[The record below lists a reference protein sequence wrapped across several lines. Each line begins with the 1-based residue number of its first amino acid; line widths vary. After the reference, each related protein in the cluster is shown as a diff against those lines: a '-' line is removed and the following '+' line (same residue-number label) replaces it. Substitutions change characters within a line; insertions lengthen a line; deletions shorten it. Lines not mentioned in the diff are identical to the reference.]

1 MDNRLILTDENGQ
14 ETEMEIVLTFDD
26 EEHGRKYVLVK
37 YPSKDEDDV
46 FAFAYD
52 DEGNQLSSVMERTDE
67 QAQKTEYTYE
77 WKHVEEPS
85 EYAGT
90 FYQHTWW

>member
-1 MDNRLILTDENGQ
+1 MDNRLILADETGQ

-37 YPSKDEDDV
+37 YPSEEEDDV

-52 DEGNQLSSVMERTDE
+52 DEGNLEP
-67 QAQKTEYTYE
+67 
-77 WKHVEEPS
+77 VEDPE
-85 EYAGT
+85 EFEMCQEVLGA
-90 FYQHTWW
+90 FEEENND

>member
-1 MDNRLILTDENGQ
+1 MDNRLILTDETGQ

-52 DEGNQLSSVMERTDE
+52 DEGNLEP
-67 QAQKTEYTYE
+67 
-77 WKHVEEPS
+77 VEDPE
-85 EYAGT
+85 EFEMCQEVLGA
-90 FYQHTWW
+90 FEEENND

>member
-14 ETEMEIVLTFDD
+14 ETEREIVLTFDD

-52 DEGNQLSSVMERTDE
+52 DEGNLEP
-67 QAQKTEYTYE
+67 
-77 WKHVEEPS
+77 VEDPE
-85 EYAGT
+85 EFEMCQEVLGA
-90 FYQHTWW
+90 FEEENND

>member
-1 MDNRLILTDENGQ
+1 MDNRLILTDETGQ

-52 DEGNQLSSVMERTDE
+52 DEDNLEP
-67 QAQKTEYTYE
+67 
-77 WKHVEEPS
+77 VEDPE
-85 EYAGT
+85 EFEMCQEVLGAFEEENNG
-90 FYQHTWW
+90 

>member
-52 DEGNQLSSVMERTDE
+52 DEGNLEP
-67 QAQKTEYTYE
+67 
-77 WKHVEEPS
+77 VEDPE
-85 EYAGT
+85 EFEMCQEVLGA
-90 FYQHTWW
+90 FEEENND

>member
-26 EEHGRKYVLVK
+26 EEHDRKYVLVK

-52 DEGNQLSSVMERTDE
+52 DEGNLEP
-67 QAQKTEYTYE
+67 
-77 WKHVEEPS
+77 VEDPE
-85 EYAGT
+85 EFEMCQEVLGAFEEENNG
-90 FYQHTWW
+90 

>member
-52 DEGNQLSSVMERTDE
+52 DEGNLEPVEDPEEFEMCQEVLGAFEE
-67 QAQKTEYTYE
+67 EYN
-77 WKHVEEPS
+77 
-85 EYAGT
+85 G
-90 FYQHTWW
+90 

>member
-52 DEGNQLSSVMERTDE
+52 DEGNLEP
-67 QAQKTEYTYE
+67 
-77 WKHVEEPS
+77 VEDPE
-85 EYAGT
+85 EFEMCQEVLGAFEEENNG
-90 FYQHTWW
+90 

>member
-1 MDNRLILTDENGQ
+1 MDNRLILTDETGQ

-52 DEGNQLSSVMERTDE
+52 DEGNLEP
-67 QAQKTEYTYE
+67 
-77 WKHVEEPS
+77 VEDPE
-85 EYAGT
+85 EFEMCQEVLGAFEEENNG
-90 FYQHTWW
+90 

>member
-37 YPSKDEDDV
+37 YPSKDED
-46 FAFAYD
+46 
-52 DEGNQLSSVMERTDE
+52 EGNLEP
-67 QAQKTEYTYE
+67 
-77 WKHVEEPS
+77 VEDPE
-85 EYAGT
+85 EFEMCQEVLGAFEEENNG
-90 FYQHTWW
+90 